1 MNAKDKVARVMMVV
15 DTISNENTP
24 EEVLHL
30 LSTSEVARAAQPF
43 ATRSLASVQAA
54 GPAPAHVRA
63 CVRDILHPP
72 ALLVDRVK
80 TLRAAAAKLHKLAQ
94 RHAEGRLRSAPWG

>member
-1 MNAKDKVARVMMVV
+1 MPPIKQAARRAFMNAKDKVARVMMVV

-54 GPAPAHVRA
+54 GDTAGGSKH
-63 CVRDILHPP
+63 
-72 ALLVDRVK
+72 
-80 TLRAAAAKLHKLAQ
+80 
-94 RHAEGRLRSAPWG
+94 HAR